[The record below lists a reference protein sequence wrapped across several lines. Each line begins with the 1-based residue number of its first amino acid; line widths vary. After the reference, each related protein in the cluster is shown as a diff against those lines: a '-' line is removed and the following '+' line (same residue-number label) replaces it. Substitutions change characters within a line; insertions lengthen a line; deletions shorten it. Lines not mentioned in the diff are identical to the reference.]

1 MRSGRFDS
9 LRFRLPLAVLWPV
22 SLVMLVGTAILIS
35 AMLASSLTART
46 RQFQD
51 QAEVAAECLRA
62 NLRITEVLTGSL
74 AVTVARNPHAPPEAL
89 YQQLENAVKS
99 YPTAYGSA
107 LAYAPGVYR
116 PGLFCPYVFRKG
128 ARLERMDIGHVE
140 GERGYDYTQP
150 RWQWYDSPRQSGRG
164 AWSPPY
170 KDEGAG
176 DALMTTYSE
185 PFQVDKTF
193 GGVVTMDIT
202 LDGLEKILKQITPT
216 GSRASLVSTAGE
228 SVISSHGG
236 ARIPLAAEFA
246 AGPERERLTAALS
259 DGLPGQF
266 TLERAGTPVV
276 VALAP
281 LPGTG
286 WLLALEATR
295 ASLLKESTQMLQ
307 MQLSLI
313 LLGLVSVGVV
323 VWRSSRIVIRPV
335 EALSGQVRAF
345 GRDQQPFTTL
355 PIHLRGEVAELAN
368 SFYEMTEKLL
378 DREERIRDLEMQR
391 FNSLVANLPGAVF
404 RFAGPETRL
413 EYLSDAILALL
424 GRSASDFL
432 SDSSALR
439 AAIQPEDRKRVTA
452 HLIAARAAREPWR
465 VEYRMLHRDGRTIW
479 VEERG
484 RCVYSEE
491 GAVEFTDG
499 ILQDVSD
506 LKKVE
511 DDLREARIA
520 AEAANQA
527 KSNFLANMSH
537 EIRTPM
543 NAVLG
548 LTHLALQTELTAKQS
563 DYLHKIQSS
572 AGNLLQI
579 INDILDFSKIEA
591 GKLSMES
598 IPFRLDEVLD
608 GVLNLFAVKASE
620 KGLEL
625 FVLAEPEVPSK
636 LVGDPVRLGQV
647 LVNLTG
653 NAMKFTEKGAVV
665 VRCSLKERLGEEVV
679 LEFSVRDTGIG
690 MSPEQMARLFESFSQ
705 ADASTTRKYGG
716 TGLGLAICRRLVE
729 MMQGRI
735 EVDSEPGQGT
745 NFHFTARFPLQKQSA
760 PSLAMRLDLR
770 GKRVLVVDDNETA
783 RLILTEVLESLGFA
797 VDSVVSGQEALKR
810 DVTDYDVILMDWK
823 MPGMTGLEASRE
835 LRTRHGQ
842 ATPAIIMVT
851 NYGRDEVRSQ
861 AVSMGLQGFLVKP
874 VTPSL
879 LFDAISHALARD
891 SSQLTR
897 VAAIQRPCLRFEG
910 VRVLLVEDNAINQQV
925 ATELLE
931 QLGIEVALANHG
943 LEALER
949 LDRESYD
956 LVFMDLQMPE
966 MDGYEATATLRSQER
981 FRELIIV
988 AMTAH
993 AMAGDRER
1001 CLEAGM
1007 NDHLTKPIDPAAL
1020 VGALNRWLPGRGREV
1035 APPARPEEEESW
1047 PDLPGVSIADGV
1059 QRLGGNSKLYRRL
1072 LVEFGRDFVL
1082 AGEKL
1087 ATLLDSEDWDGLMQ
1101 QAHSL
1106 AGVAGNL
1113 GMGHLRT
1120 HAKELEGSARKRD
1133 LPACREALGQVLTRL
1148 GEVLPALAGLE
1159 VPADEAPPAAA
1170 ADPAELLASCR
1181 RLSELLKEF
1190 DPGAED
1196 AARELAPKL
1205 VGMEDLR
1212 MKLIRQ
1218 VEGFDLE
1225 DAAATLA
1232 EIMERLEKP

>member
-1 MRSGRFDS
+1 MRSRRFES

-22 SLVMLVGTAILIS
+22 SLVMLVGTAILVS

-51 QAEVAAECLRA
+51 QAEVSAECLRTS
-62 NLRITEVLTGSL
+62 LGITETLARSL
-74 AVTVARNPHAPPEAL
+74 SKTVARRPRQKPEAL
-89 YQQLENAVKS
+89 YELLENAVNS

-107 LAYAPGVYR
+107 LAFAPGAYR
-116 PGLFCPYVFRKG
+116 PGLFCPYVYRKDSG
-128 ARLERMDIGHVE
+128 IARMDIGHIE
-140 GERGYDYTQP
+140 GSRGYDYTQP
-150 RWQWYDSPRQSGRG
+150 RWRWYDAPRESGRG
-164 AWSPPY
+164 EWSDPY
-170 KDEGAG
+170 RDEGAG

-185 PFQVDKTF
+185 PFEVDGGF
-193 GGVVTMDIT
+193 GGVVTLDIT
-202 LDGLEKILKQITPT
+202 LEGLERILKELTPAESSACVVSSEGQVLIASKGAAT
-216 GSRASLVSTAGE
+216 GALTAG
-228 SVISSHGG
+228 
-236 ARIPLAAEFA
+236 LA
-246 AGPERERLTAALS
+246 AGPERERLTTSLK
-259 DGLPGQF
+259 DGSPGSF
-266 TLERAGTPVV
+266 SLERQGRAVI

-286 WLLALEATR
+286 WLLALEANR
-295 ASLLKESTQMLQ
+295 ADLLQDSTQMLQ

-313 LLGLVSVGVV
+313 VLGLVTVGVV
-323 VWRSSRIVIRPV
+323 VWRSARMVIRPV
-335 EALSGQVRAF
+335 EALSTQVRAF
-345 GRDQQPFTTL
+345 GRERQPFSAL
-355 PIHLRGEVAELAN
+355 PGQMGGEVGELAT
-368 SFYEMTEKLL
+368 SFYEMTERLL
-378 DREERIRDLEMQR
+378 DREERIRELETER

-413 EYLSDAILALL
+413 EYLSDAIQGLL
-424 GRSASDFL
+424 GRPASEFL
-432 SDSSALR
+432 SDPSALR
-439 AAIQPEDRKRVTA
+439 AAIQPEDRERVAA
-452 HLIAARAAREPWR
+452 HLAAARAERKPWR
-465 VEYRMLHRDGRTIW
+465 VEYHLVQRDGRLIW
-479 VEERG
+479 IEERG
-484 RCVYSEE
+484 RCLYDEQ
-491 GAVEFTDG
+491 GAVQFTDG

-506 LKKVE
+506 LKQVE
-511 DDLREARIA
+511 EDLRQARIA

-548 LTHLALQTELTAKQS
+548 LTHLALQTELTPKQD
-563 DYLHKIQSS
+563 DYLHKIQGS
-572 AGNLLQI
+572 ATNLLQI

-608 GVLNLFAVKASE
+608 GVLNLFAAKASE

-625 FVLAEPEVPSK
+625 FVLAEAAVPTR

-653 NAMKFTEKGAVV
+653 NALKFTEKGAVV
-665 VRCSLKERLGEEVV
+665 VRCSLREQTAEGVA

-690 MSPEQMARLFESFSQ
+690 MTPEQVARLFQSFSQ
-705 ADASTTRKYGG
+705 GDASTTRKYGG
-716 TGLGLAICRRLVE
+716 TGLGLAISQRLVD
-729 MMQGRI
+729 MMRGKI
-735 EVDSEPGQGT
+735 EVDSEPGKGT
-745 NFHFTARFPLQKQSA
+745 SFHFIAHFPLQQQSP
-760 PSLAMRLDLR
+760 PSVAVRLDLR
-770 GKRVLVVDDNETA
+770 GKRVLVVDDNEIA
-783 RLILTEVLESLGFA
+783 RQILSEVLESLGLVA
-797 VDSVVSGQEALKR
+797 ESVVSGQEALAR
-810 DVTDYDVILMDWK
+810 DVTGYDIILMDWK

-835 LRTRHGQ
+835 LKARHGK
-842 ATPAIIMVT
+842 ATPPIIMVT
-851 NYGRDEVRSQ
+851 NYGREEVRAQ
-861 AVSMGLQGFLVKP
+861 ACSLGLHGFLVKP

-879 LFDAISHALARD
+879 LLDAISHALAGD
-891 SSQLTR
+891 SPQLVR
-897 VAAIQRPCLRFEG
+897 AASGQRPSLRFEG

-931 QLGIEVALANHG
+931 QLGIEVTLANHG
-943 LEALER
+943 REALEL
-949 LDRESYD
+949 LDRETFD

-966 MDGYEATATLRSQER
+966 MDGYEATAALRAQER

-1020 VGALNRWLPGRGREV
+1020 VEALRLWLPGRGREV
-1035 APPARPEEEESW
+1035 SPAAATEDAESW
-1047 PDLPGVSIADGV
+1047 PELPGVSISDGV

-1072 LVEFGRDFVL
+1072 LAEFERDFAPV
-1082 AGEKL
+1082 GEKL
-1087 ATLLDSEDWDGLMQ
+1087 AAMLDSEEWDGLMQ

-1113 GMGHLRT
+1113 GMGHLRS
-1120 HAKELEGSARKRD
+1120 HAKELEGAARKHD
-1133 LPACREALGQVLTRL
+1133 LPACRAALDEVLTRL
-1148 GEVLPALAGLE
+1148 GEILPALAGLE
-1159 VPADEAPPAAA
+1159 AAEDAPPVVA
-1170 ADPAELLASCR
+1170 ADPAELLQSCR
-1181 RLSELLKEF
+1181 QLETLLKEF

-1212 MKLIRQ
+1212 LKLMRQ
-1218 VEGFDLE
+1218 IEGFDLE

-1232 EIMERLEKP
+1232 EIVGQLQTEP